1 MSGLDR
7 NIYLSNMEVEKALAL
22 FWDRI
27 RPYMDNWEEE
37 EVSTLDALGRVSS
50 KAVFAVLSSPNYNA
64 SAMDGI
70 AVKAKSTFGAS
81 EANAVRLTKNKDFI
95 YVDTGDPILDP
106 YDAVI
111 MIEDVVAIDDTTVE
125 ILKAASPWQ
134 DIRPIGEDIVA
145 NEMIISANHKIRP
158 VDIAAMLAGGVN
170 TVKVYPMPKIGL
182 IPTGTEIIEPGE
194 PMELG
199 KIIES
204 NSRMFEGLVKEYG
217 GEAVRYKPIADDYQL
232 LKKGLLEAV
241 EQNDMVIINAGSS
254 AGSEDY
260 TVKLIAELGEVL
272 VHGIATKPGKPA
284 ILGVVNGKPV
294 IGIPGYPVSAYFVF
308 ENFAKPV
315 IKGFLKQTAGGR
327 ETAQAVLS
335 KRVVSSLKH
344 REYVRIKL
352 GMVDGKLIA
361 TPLSRGAG
369 ATMSL
374 VRADGIL
381 VIPQNSEGV
390 EGGET
395 ITIELLKNIAE
406 IRDTIVSIGSHDIA
420 MDIMSNLIHQ
430 ANPAYS
436 LSSAHV
442 GSMGGIMAL
451 RRGEAH
457 IAPIH
462 LLDEETGIY
471 NLAYIKRY
479 LPNME
484 VALIKGIK
492 RIQGIMVKKDNP
504 KHINSFE
511 DLSRADVQF
520 VNRQK
525 GAGTRILLDYMLQQ
539 KSIAADSISGYE
551 REMTTHMA
559 VAAAVSSG
567 SADAGLGVL
576 SAAQAMNLDFIPVGE
591 EDYDFAVPVSCL
603 ELPMVQLFIQLLQ
616 SQEFAAELDKLGGYS
631 LENAGEVV
639 ILKS

>member
-1 MSGLDR
+1 MGITDR

-22 FWDRI
+22 FTERL
-27 RPYMDNWEEE
+27 RPYLEQKVPETIDTIE
-37 EVSTLDALGRVSS
+37 ALGRVTSS
-50 KAVFAVLSSPNYNA
+50 AVFALVSSPNYNA

-70 AVKAKSTFGAS
+70 AVKTKTTFAAS
-81 EANAVRLTKNKDFI
+81 EANPVRLKKGADFI
-95 YVDTGDPILDP
+95 FVDTGDPILEP

-111 MIEDVVAIDDTTVE
+111 MIEDVVVVDDETVE
-125 ILKAASPWQ
+125 IIKAASPWQ

-145 NEMIISANHKIRP
+145 NEMIIPSNHSIRP

-170 TVKVYPMPKIGL
+170 RMEVYPKPKVGL

-194 PMELG
+194 PLELG

-217 GEAVRYKPIADDYQL
+217 GEAVRYKPIPDNYQL
-232 LKKGLLEAV
+232 LKEGIQKAV
-241 EQNDMVIINAGSS
+241 KENDMVIINAGSS

-284 ILGVVNGKPV
+284 ILGVIENKPV

-315 IKGFLKQTAGGR
+315 VKSFVKQPVPHKDTA
-327 ETAQAVLS
+327 EAVLS

-352 GMVDGKLIA
+352 GMVNDKLIA

-390 EGGET
+390 EGGEMVKV
-395 ITIELLKNIAE
+395 ELMKNIAE
-406 IRDTIVSIGSHDIA
+406 IKSTIVSIGSHDIA
-420 MDIMSNLIHQ
+420 MDVIANLIHQ
-430 ANPAYS
+430 KDSNYS

-462 LLDEETGIY
+462 LLDEVSGTY
-471 NLAYIKRY
+471 NTEYIKRY
-479 LPNME
+479 LPGIEM
-484 VALIKGIK
+484 ALIKGIN
-492 RIQGIMVKKDNP
+492 RIQGIMVKKGNP
-504 KHINSFE
+504 KGIKGFE
-511 DLSRADVQF
+511 DLVREDVQF

-525 GAGTRILLDYMLQQ
+525 GAGTRILLDYMLGQ
-539 KSIAADSISGYE
+539 KGIKAEKISGYE

-559 VAAAVSSG
+559 VAAAVDSG

-576 SAAQAMNLDFIPVGE
+576 SAAKAMNLDFIPVGNE
-591 EDYDFAVPVSCL
+591 EYDFAVPVSYL
-603 ELPMVQLFIQLLQ
+603 KLPMIELFIELLR
-616 SQEFAAELDKLGGYS
+616 SKEFANELEQLGGYS
-631 LENAGEVV
+631 LESAGE
-639 ILKS
+639 IIYII